1 MNNDGKLRISG
12 ADGGAWRLGEPMLVH
27 EGQACIGRIDPVP
40 VSPDGTE
47 VHVEHLDLVAGSA
60 ELRSG
65 LSTLML
71 LEVTAHIVEHCTTV
85 QAISFALD
93 RQLEGRGDSTK
104 IAIARSLL
112 LQRIGASHVVV
123 RPKPDTERAGQFVV
137 TGLWE
142 YTPASL
148 SAFQAVLQ
156 AERASYQP
164 PEAGGASAH
173 PHHGQGL
180 AARLKRMLARVLG
193 R

>member
-12 ADGGAWRLGEPMLVH
+12 ADLGTWRLGEPMLVH
-27 EGQACIGRIDPVP
+27 EGNACIGRIDPVP

-47 VHVEHLDLVAGSA
+47 VHLEHFDLVANGT
-60 ELRSG
+60 ELRRG
-65 LSTLML
+65 LGTLML
-71 LEVTAHIVEHCTTV
+71 LEVTAHIIEHCTTV
-85 QAISFALD
+85 QAISYALD
-93 RQLEGRGDSTK
+93 RHLEGRGDSTK

-112 LQRIGASHVVV
+112 LQRIGAAHVVV
-123 RPKPDTERAGQFVV
+123 RPKPDAARAGQFVV

-156 AERASYQP
+156 AERSSYALPVEGVPDAQASSGP
-164 PEAGGASAH
+164 
-173 PHHGQGL
+173 GL
-180 AARLKRMLARVLG
+180 WAAIRGRIGRLFG